1 MYCCQASRSASDV
14 KVTGVTANRV
24 TFEEFEVDGEA
35 GKEERGGG
43 RDKKQRK
50 GKKLGW
56 RKVGDV

>member
-1 MYCCQASRSASDV
+1 M
-14 KVTGVTANRV
+14 TANRV